1 MSETP
6 KLREILANIQVTV
19 GRTDERLQVVID
31 DAKETKKDVDSL
43 KTQRSWI
50 VGAYFALVAV
60 FTTYWSTKE

>member
-1 MSETP
+1 MNGTP
-6 KLREILANIQVTV
+6 KLREILADIQVTV

-31 DAKETKKDVDSL
+31 DAKETKRDVEKL

-50 VGAYFALVAV
+50 VGAYFALIAV